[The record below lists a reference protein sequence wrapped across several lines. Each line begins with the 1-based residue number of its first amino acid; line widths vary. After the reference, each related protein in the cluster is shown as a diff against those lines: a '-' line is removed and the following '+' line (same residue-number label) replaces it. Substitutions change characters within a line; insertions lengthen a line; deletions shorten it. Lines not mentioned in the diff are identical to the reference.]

1 MTFIESFEDQLVQ
14 AAREQRDA
22 RFRYRAARF
31 AGRVLP
37 RGRRGPA
44 VVLAA
49 LLIGVPAATATVRGW
64 DPFDDSSGRNP
75 HIPAPSAGPRS
86 AAAELVATLG
96 VLRREQTDADRGVDA
111 EEASRAFS
119 ASAGY
124 RGAQLKSIR
133 LLDAQRGIVLIPFER
148 GAVPLDAQGR
158 PSRAFP
164 PETYMNVA
172 CLFEHSADGFAGI
185 GCHTAQKI
193 KIGRA
198 ISSGSNRVT
207 GLVPDG
213 VARVRLIRG
222 DATSEASVQDNL
234 FVAEGA
240 EPPLQVDWLRED
252 GSLIRQID
260 LTAPPPRFRAP
271 SPVAPETP

>member
-1 MTFIESFEDQLVQ
+1 MTFIDSFEDQLVQ

-22 RFRYRAARF
+22 RFRYRARRF

-37 RGRRGPA
+37 RRRGPA

-49 LLIGVPAATATVRGW
+49 LLIGVPAATATVAGW
-64 DPFDDSSGRNP
+64 DPFDDGGRNP
-75 HIPAPSAGPRS
+75 RIPAPSAGQRS
-86 AAAELVATLG
+86 AAADLVSTLG
-96 VLRREQTDADRGVDA
+96 VLRREQTDADRGVDT
-111 EEASRAFS
+111 EEAARAFS

-124 RGAQLKSIR
+124 RGAQLKSVR

-158 PSRAFP
+158 PLRAFA

-172 CLFEHSADGFAGI
+172 CLFEHSADGYGGI
-185 GCHTAQKI
+185 GCHSAQKI
-193 KIGRA
+193 RLGRA
-198 ISSGSNRVT
+198 ISSGSDRVT

-213 VARVRLIRG
+213 VDRVRLIRG
-222 DATSEASVQDNL
+222 DATSEAPVQNNL

-271 SPVAPETP
+271 SQPAPEAP

>member
-14 AAREQRDA
+14 AARERRDA

-31 AGRVLP
+31 ARKVVP
-37 RGRRGPA
+37 RRRGPA

-49 LLIGVPAATATVRGW
+49 LLIGVPAATATVGVW
-64 DPFDDSSGRNP
+64 DPFDDPGRSPRN
-75 HIPAPSAGPRS
+75 PAPSASQRS

-96 VLRREQTDADRGVDA
+96 VLRRGQTDADRGVDTQTA
-111 EEASRAFS
+111 ARAYS

-124 RGAQLKSIR
+124 RGAQLKSVR

-158 PSRAFP
+158 PSPAFA
-164 PETYMNVA
+164 PETYTNVA
-172 CLFEHSADGFAGI
+172 CLFEESSDGFAGV
-185 GCHTAQKI
+185 GCHSAQKI
-193 KIGRA
+193 KLGRA
-198 ISSGSNRVT
+198 ISSGSDRVT

-213 VARVRLIRG
+213 VARVRLVRG
-222 DATSEASVQDNL
+222 DNTSEAPVQDNL

-240 EPPLQVDWLRED
+240 DPPLQVEWLRED
-252 GSLIRQID
+252 GSLIKRID
-260 LTAPPPRFRAP
+260 LTAPPPRFRVPSQPAP
-271 SPVAPETP
+271 NAP

>member
-49 LLIGVPAATATVRGW
+49 LLIGVPAATATVGGW
-64 DPFDDSSGRNP
+64 DPFDDSGRNP
-75 HIPAPSAGPRS
+75 HIPAPSASERS
-86 AAAELVATLG
+86 AASDLVATLG
-96 VLRREQTDADRGVDA
+96 VLRREQTDADRGVDT

-158 PSRAFP
+158 PLRAFA

-185 GCHTAQKI
+185 GCHSAQKI
-193 KIGRA
+193 KLGRA
-198 ISSGSNRVT
+198 ISSGSDRVT

-222 DATSEASVQDNL
+222 DQTSEASVQDNL

-252 GSLIRQID
+252 GSLIKQID

-271 SPVAPETP
+271 GPAPKSLP

>member
-1 MTFIESFEDQLVQ
+1 MTFIESFEKQLVE

-22 RFRYRAARF
+22 RFRHRAARF

-37 RGRRGPA
+37 RSRRGPA

-49 LLIGVPAATATVRGW
+49 LLIGVPAATATVGGW
-64 DPFDDSSGRNP
+64 DPFDDAGRNP
-75 HIPAPSAGPRS
+75 RIPAPSAGQRS
-86 AAAELVATLG
+86 AAPALIGTLG

-111 EEASRAFS
+111 EEAARAYS

-124 RGAQLKSIR
+124 QGAQLKSVR

-172 CLFEHSADGFAGI
+172 CLFEHTADGFAGI

-193 KIGRA
+193 RLGRA
-198 ISSGSNRVT
+198 ISSGSDRVT

-213 VARVRLIRG
+213 VDRVRLVRG
-222 DATSEASVQDNL
+222 DTTTEAPVQNNL
-234 FVAEGA
+234 FVAEGT
-240 EPPLQVDWLRED
+240 EPPLQVEWLRDD

-271 SPVAPETP
+271 SQPAPQAP

>member
-49 LLIGVPAATATVRGW
+49 LLIGVPAATATVGGW
-64 DPFDDSSGRNP
+64 DPFDDSAGRNP
-75 HIPAPSAGPRS
+75 HTPAPSAGPQS
-86 AAAELVATLG
+86 AGADLVATLG
-96 VLRREQTDADRGVDA
+96 VLRREQTDADRGVDT

-158 PSRAFP
+158 PLRAFA

-185 GCHTAQKI
+185 GCHSAQKI
-193 KIGRA
+193 KLGRA
-198 ISSGSNRVT
+198 ISSGSDRVT

-213 VARVRLIRG
+213 VASVRLIRG
-222 DATSEASVQDNL
+222 DQTSEASVQDNL

-252 GSLIRQID
+252 GSLIKRID

-271 SPVAPETP
+271 GPVPKAP

>member
-1 MTFIESFEDQLVQ
+1 MTFIESFEDQLVE

-22 RFRYRAARF
+22 RWRYRAARF
-31 AGRVLP
+31 TRRVLP

-49 LLIGVPAATATVRGW
+49 LLIGVPAATATVGSW
-64 DPFDDSSGRNP
+64 DPFDDSDRNP
-75 HIPAPSAGPRS
+75 HIPAPSAGQR
-86 AAAELVATLG
+86 AAAPELVATLA
-96 VLRREQTDADRGVDA
+96 VLRREQTDADRGVDTK
-111 EEASRAFS
+111 EAARAFS

-124 RGAQLKSIR
+124 RGAQLKSVR

-172 CLFEHSADGFAGI
+172 CLFEQTGDGFAGI

-193 KIGRA
+193 KLGRA
-198 ISSGSNRVT
+198 ISSGSGRVT

-213 VARVRLIRG
+213 VDRVRLIRG
-222 DATSEASVQDNL
+222 DRTSEAPVQSNL

-240 EPPLQVDWLRED
+240 EPPLQVEWLRDD
-252 GSLIRQID
+252 GTLVRRID
-260 LTAPPPRFRAP
+260 LTAPPPRFKAP
-271 SPVAPETP
+271 SPPKAP